1 MRDLIVTQNIT
12 LDGVIDASEGWFAV
26 ADDPEVDRSDLQEAL
41 AEQSAAAD
49 AVLFGRVT
57 FEEMR
62 GYWPEQTDDTT
73 GVTDYLNRVAKY
85 VVSGTLGDPGWE
97 PTTVLPADGFADA
110 IGALKAEPGR
120 DIVTTGS
127 ITLVHALIGAGLVDE
142 YRLFV
147 YPVVLGRG
155 RRLFPDGT
163 SVPALRLVETRP
175 FRSGV
180 VLLRYR
186 PAGGQGRRGTSRL
199 SRLVAPVAR

>member
-1 MRDLIVTQNIT
+1 MRDLVVTENIT
-12 LDGVIDASEGWFAV
+12 IDGVIDATEGWFSV
-26 ADDPEVDRSDLQEAL
+26 TDDPAVDQSDLREAL
-41 AEQSAAAD
+41 GEQSAAAD
-49 AVLFGRVT
+49 AVLFGRVI

-62 GYWPEQTDDTT
+62 GYWPAQTDDTT
-73 GVTDYLNRVAKY
+73 GVTDYLNRVSKY
-85 VVSGTLGDPGWE
+85 VVSGTLDDPRWE
-97 PTTVLPADGFADA
+97 HTTVLPADGFEDA
-110 IGALKAEPGR
+110 VRALRAEPGR

-142 YRLFV
+142 YRLFM

-163 SVPALRLVETRP
+163 DVPALRLAEARP

-186 PAGGQGRRGTSRL
+186 PAS
-199 SRLVAPVAR
+199 A

>member
-1 MRDLIVTQNIT
+1 MRDLVVTENIT
-12 LDGVIDASEGWFAV
+12 LDGVIDASAGWFSV
-26 ADDPEVDRSDLQEAL
+26 ADDPGVDQSDLVAAL
-41 AEQSAAAD
+41 RAQSEAAD

-57 FEEMR
+57 FQEMR
-62 GYWPEQTDDTT
+62 GYWPKQTDDTT

-85 VVSGTLGDPGWE
+85 VVSTTLGDPQWAH
-97 PTTVLPADGFADA
+97 TTVLRGPGFQEE
-110 IGALKAEPGR
+110 IRALKSEPGK

-127 ITLVHALIGAGLVDE
+127 ITLVHALIAAGLVDE

-155 RRLFPDGT
+155 ARLFADGT
-163 SVPALRLVETRP
+163 EVPRLRLVETRP

-186 PAGGQGRRGTSRL
+186 PM
-199 SRLVAPVAR
+199 